1 MTTEYKEYLT
11 KWVEEVL
18 SVPHELL
25 NGLPVCPFARQAIIE
40 NKVEF
45 FRTSDYVKDIA
56 DKLDN
61 WNDSIH
67 ALVFVCDDD
76 VDPAQFVAD
85 VKFKI
90 S

>member
-45 FRTSDYVKDIA
+45 FITSDK
-56 DKLDN
+56 KGTKPR
-61 WNDSIH
+61 S
-67 ALVFVCDDD
+67 C
-76 VDPAQFVAD
+76 
-85 VKFKI
+85 I
-90 S
+90 SASVLQI